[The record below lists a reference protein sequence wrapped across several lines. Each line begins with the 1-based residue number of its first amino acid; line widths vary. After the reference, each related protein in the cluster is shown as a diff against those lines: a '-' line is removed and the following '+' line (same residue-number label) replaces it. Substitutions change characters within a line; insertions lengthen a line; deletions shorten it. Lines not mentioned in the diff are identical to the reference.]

1 MYAEVII
8 PLALPK
14 NYTWSVPEQC
24 QVREG
29 CRVEVELKNK
39 KYAGIVKRLHQD
51 KPAAFEPKP
60 IGNVLDVEPILHPAQ
75 LQLWEWIAGYYLCS
89 EGEVMAA
96 ALPAHFKLSS
106 ETILVF
112 NEEIGDDFSMLDH
125 DEYLVAEALT
135 IKKELKL
142 TEVQQILDS
151 SHVYPVIKRLIEKK
165 VCFVWEAL
173 KETYSAKK
181 ENYILLNPEYRDE
194 DKLAKLLN
202 DWDPPIAEEPDSDS
216 SSSGRS
222 SNVNTKDF
230 DLSSSPRP
238 DSRQKAPKQPTG
250 PKTPKN
256 PKAPKQ
262 LELLLAYLHLYRTQG
277 EVTKPDLLKKSG
289 ASDAQ
294 LKGLVE
300 KNILL
305 IERRSVD
312 RLRYLPRDITIDFE
326 LSPAQQKAFEEIGEA
341 FQTRSVCLLHGVTAS
356 GKTEIYI
363 RQMEQI
369 VRQGRQVLYLLPE
382 IALTSQIIRRLQR
395 HFGGYIG
402 IYHSKFSQNERL
414 EIWNKIRTG
423 ELKIILGARSALFLP
438 FEDLGL
444 IVADEEQDASY
455 KQQEPAPRYHARDA
469 AIYYASLF
477 QAKVLLGSATPSV
490 ETYYNASRGKYGLVE
505 LNQRFGQVQL
515 PDITIIDTKALRA
528 LFRQQARAQHKHAGP
543 RNFSGS
549 SHTKDT
555 AGSSNLSNGRSSED
569 PAYTGNPPSANN
581 STPPADDA
589 ILNDLFGPPAG
600 SANPSDNQ
608 PRANPADNNPSSNLS
623 HVNPRGNIPR
633 ITPDTPDRIDP
644 SSANI
649 PDTPA
654 PPSRDN
660 SKIILS
666 PQLQEAIEASL
677 AAGKQVILFQNRRGY
692 SPYQVCEVCGWIPQ
706 CRNCDVSLN
715 FHKLTNKLHCHYCGT
730 VYPPLHTCAACGNHR
745 FVQHNFGTERIEEHL
760 EGIFPK
766 ARIARMDIDSVRGKT
781 AHDSLIQQ
789 FEQQRIDILV
799 GTQMVVKG
807 LDFGHVNLVGILD
820 ADSIL
825 SFADFRVNE
834 RAFQLMEQVSGRA
847 GRKDGEGRVLIQ
859 VANTGHP
866 VLSYIK
872 AHDYKLFFQHEIAAR
887 QQFFYPPFSRIIMVT
902 FRHKDKEVVQ
912 AAAQFFANNLKKDF
926 GKYMVGPA
934 EPAVGRVRNQYL
946 MELMLKLPKDG
957 HTISFAKHVIQQQTA
972 ILHYDKKF
980 RSVVVIPDVDAL

>member
-14 NYTWSVPEQC
+14 NYTWSVPEQWRL
-24 QVREG
+24 QIREG
-29 CRVEVELKNK
+29 CRVEVELRNK
-39 KYAGIVKRLHQD
+39 KYAGVVKRLHQE
-51 KPAAFEPKP
+51 KPPAFEPKA
-60 IGNVLDVEPILHPAQ
+60 IGNLLDVEPILHPAQ

-112 NEEIGDDFSMLDH
+112 NEETGDDFSHLDH

-135 IKKELKL
+135 IKKELKI

-173 KETYSAKK
+173 KETYSSKK
-181 ENYILLNPEYRDE
+181 ESYILLNPEYSNE

-202 DWDPPIAEEPDSDS
+202 DWDPPSIEGPSGE
-216 SSSGRS
+216 SSG
-222 SNVNTKDF
+222 
-230 DLSSSPRP
+230 
-238 DSRQKAPKQPTG
+238 KQPTKRSAAGKQPSG
-250 PKTPKN
+250 PR
-256 PKAPKQ
+256 APKQ
-262 LELLLAYLHLYRTQG
+262 LELLLAYLHLARTQG

-300 KNILL
+300 KNILWV
-305 IERRSVD
+305 EKRSVD
-312 RLRYLPRDITIDFE
+312 RLKYLPRDITIDFE
-326 LSPAQQKAFEEIGEA
+326 LSPAQQRAFEEISQV
-341 FQTRSVCLLHGVTAS
+341 FKDRSVCLLHGVTSS
-356 GKTEIYI
+356 GKTEVYI
-363 RQMEQI
+363 RQMEGVI
-369 VRQGRQVLYLLPE
+369 RQGRQVLYLLPE
-382 IALTSQIIRRLQR
+382 IALTSQIIRRLQK

-444 IVADEEQDASY
+444 IVADEEHDPSY

-477 QAKVLLGSATPSV
+477 QSKVLLGSATPSV
-490 ETYYNASRGKYGLVE
+490 ETYFNASSGKYGLVE
-505 LNQRFGQVQL
+505 LSERFGQVQM
-515 PDITIIDTKALRA
+515 PDISIIDTKILRESA
-528 LFRQQARAQHKHAGP
+528 QRQAW
-543 RNFSGS
+543 
-549 SHTKDT
+549 KDKRK
-555 AGSSNLSNGRSSED
+555 N
-569 PAYTGNPPSANN
+569 
-581 STPPADDA
+581 
-589 ILNDLFGPPAG
+589 AG
-600 SANPSDNQ
+600 SAS
-608 PRANPADNNPSSNLS
+608 RAYPDNNSYGNRDSRGNTQYPDNPFPNTIDPNARPENPLYGGLFESTQPDAPTYGGLPDRTQPGGSGKTGSAPGTQGAANNPDGIDNTASSN
-623 HVNPRGNIPR
+623 
-633 ITPDTPDRIDP
+633 
-644 SSANI
+644 
-649 PDTPA
+649 
-654 PPSRDN
+654 RDN
-660 SKIILS
+660 GKIILS
-666 PQLQEAIEASL
+666 PQLQEAIAHSL
-677 AAGKQVILFQNRRGY
+677 ATGKQVILFQNRRGY

-745 FVQHNFGTERIEEHL
+745 FVQRNFGTERIEEHL
-760 EGIFPK
+760 EETFPK

-807 LDFGHVNLVGILD
+807 LDFEHVDLVGILD

-847 GRKDGEGRVLIQ
+847 GRKDGIGRVLIQ

-872 AHDYKLFFQHEIAAR
+872 THDYKVFFQHEITAR
-887 QQFFYPPFSRIIMVT
+887 QQFFYPPYSRVIMVT

-912 AAAQFFANNLKKDF
+912 SAAGFFANNLKQDF
-926 GKYMVGPA
+926 GKYLIGPA
-934 EPAVGRVRNQYL
+934 EPAVGRVRNQFL

-957 HTISFAKHVIQQQTA
+957 HTIAFAKQVIQQQTA
-972 ILHYDKKF
+972 ILHNDRKF
-980 RSVVVIPDVDAL
+980 RSVVIIPDVDAL